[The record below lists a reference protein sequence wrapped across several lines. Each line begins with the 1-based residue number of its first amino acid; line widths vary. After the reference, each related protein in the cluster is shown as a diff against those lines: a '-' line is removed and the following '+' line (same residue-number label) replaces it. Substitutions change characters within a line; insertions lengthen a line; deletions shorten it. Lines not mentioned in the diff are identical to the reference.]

1 MTYGPGMTMP
11 GNLLPGPPRVLL
23 PPNAEADAAA
33 TRGESAG
40 TIAAAHPAYPAA
52 WAALALEAA
61 AGGRTME
68 AYAYGRTGYHRGLD
82 SLRKNGWKGY
92 GPVPGDHPGNL
103 GFLTCV
109 AVLADAAA
117 EIGEDDEARRLV
129 DLLRE
134 CDPSFD
140 PGQLG

>member
-1 MTYGPGMTMP
+1 MTYGPDMTMP
-11 GNLLPGPPRVLL
+11 GNLLPGPPPVLL
-23 PPNAEADAAA
+23 PSNPDADAAA
-33 TRGESAG
+33 ARGESASV
-40 TIAAAHPAYPAA
+40 IAAAHPSYPAA

-61 AGGRTME
+61 TAGRTME

-92 GPVPGDHPGNL
+92 GPVPADHRGNA

-129 DLLRE
+129 ELLHE
-134 CDPSFD
+134 CDPSFN
-140 PGQLG
+140 PKAAG

>member
-1 MTYGPGMTMP
+1 MP
-11 GNLLPGPPRVLL
+11 GNLLPGPPPVLL
-23 PPNAEADAAA
+23 PANPEADAAA
-33 TRGESAG
+33 VSGESASAV
-40 TIAAAHPAYPAA
+40 AAAFPAYPAV

-61 AGGRTME
+61 ASGRTME

-92 GPVPGDHPGNL
+92 GPVPGDHPGNV

-117 EIGEDDEARRLV
+117 EIGEDEEARRLA
-129 DLLRE
+129 DLLVE

-140 PGQLG
+140 PRSPA

>member
-1 MTYGPGMTMP
+1 MTMS
-11 GNLLPGPPRVLL
+11 GNLLPGPPSVLL
-23 PPNAEADAAA
+23 PANSEADAAA
-33 TRGESAG
+33 ASGESASAV
-40 TIAAAHPAYPAA
+40 AAAYPAYPGA
-52 WAALALEAA
+52 WAVLAREAA

-92 GPVPGDHPGNL
+92 GPVTGDHPGNV

-109 AVLADAAA
+109 AVLAQAAA
-117 EIGEDDEARRLV
+117 EIGETEEAQRLH
-129 DLLRE
+129 DLLQE

>member
-1 MTYGPGMTMP
+1 MTYGPGMTMS
-11 GNLLPGPPRVLL
+11 GDLLSGPSPVLL
-23 PPNAEADAAA
+23 PANPEADAAA
-33 TRGESAG
+33 ARGDSASD
-40 TIAAAHPAYPAA
+40 IAAAYPAYPAA
-52 WAALALEAA
+52 WAALALQAA
-61 AGGRTME
+61 AGGRIVE

-92 GPVPGDHPGNL
+92 GPVPGDHPGNV

-117 EIGEDDEARRLV
+117 AIGEEDEAHRLA
-129 DLLRE
+129 DLLAE

-140 PGQLG
+140 PRSPT

>member
-1 MTYGPGMTMP
+1 MTMS
-11 GNLLPGPPRVLL
+11 GNLLPGPPSVRL
-23 PPNAEADAAA
+23 PANPDADAAA
-33 TRGESAG
+33 ARGESAAAV
-40 TIAAAHPAYPAA
+40 AAAYPAYPAV

-92 GPVPGDHPGNL
+92 GPVSGDHPGNV

-117 EIGEDDEARRLV
+117 EIGEHDEARRLN
-129 DLLRE
+129 DLLTE
-134 CDPSFD
+134 CDPNFD
-140 PGQLG
+140 PGPPA